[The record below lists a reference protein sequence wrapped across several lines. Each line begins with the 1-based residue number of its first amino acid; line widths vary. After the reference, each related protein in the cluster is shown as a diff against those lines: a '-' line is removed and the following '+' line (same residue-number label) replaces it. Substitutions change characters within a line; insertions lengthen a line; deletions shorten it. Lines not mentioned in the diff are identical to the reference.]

1 MESEASFYQYFLW
14 SSMHCPKIVQIN
26 DCNSQAATFVDL
38 GLFVILY
45 LIYSSVKEKQNFP
58 TSQVCGESK
67 GKQLRQW
74 N

>member
-45 LIYSSVKEKQNFP
+45 FI
-58 TSQVCGESK
+58 
-67 GKQLRQW
+67 
-74 N
+74 